1 MTAQR
6 PPGLS
11 VSSMSF
17 TKRIVVSLSVGYAVI
32 GSVLADCAGAYGHFL
47 HNQRLPARYKKCSF
61 YVVRGTIAIGAGVL
75 PAIFAVES
83 ASAAFALGVGAPL
96 IINRFSKAFREE

>member
-1 MTAQR
+1 MGVLRFAGAVAGSR
-6 PPGLS
+6 G
-11 VSSMSF
+11 
-17 TKRIVVSLSVGYAVI
+17 RGYAVI
-32 GSVLADCAGAYGHFL
+32 GSVLAECAGAYGHFL